1 MGRGAGASLH
11 THRPAG
17 RHPHLQPH
25 AAPPPTAPAS
35 APTVQ
40 PPPRGDLSRMH
51 GPRYVPGSGLH
62 ASQETPVSLV
72 PGCVATRLCGRWL
85 AWPSSASCICSLRS
99 ATNTPKPTVLP
110 PDCDGPQT
118 HVSVGAPAVGPPSS
132 PPGEPSSG
140 VLSHILQPF
149 TKTFVSLQT
158 VSPTPTAASPARGS
172 CRVTCLAS
180 PWELFKGRGPP
191 GWRGAGGAGE
201 GRRSLEAAGADSR
214 PPSHLRPPQLPGN
227 RGQGQ
232 DRQLLHHGAQA
243 WPPPGAPPKI

>member
-1 MGRGAGASLH
+1 MGRGAGAGLH

-62 ASQETPVSLV
+62 ASQEPPVSLV

-118 HVSVGAPAVGPPSS
+118 HVSVGAPAVGPPQ
-132 PPGEPSSG
+132 
-140 VLSHILQPF
+140 L
-149 TKTFVSLQT
+149 
-158 VSPTPTAASPARGS
+158 PARGAVIWSFASHSPAFYKNVRFPADRVPHPHGGES
-172 CRVTCLAS
+172 CPR
-180 PWELFKGRGPP
+180 ELQGHLLGEPMGAVQRTWPARLEGGGRC
-191 GWRGAGGAGE
+191 W
-201 GRRSLEAAGADSR
+201 
-214 PPSHLRPPQLPGN
+214 
-227 RGQGQ
+227 
-232 DRQLLHHGAQA
+232 
-243 WPPPGAPPKI
+243 